1 MKPFVCLC
9 ALLLSLTFAPES
21 ASREN
26 RPHARVLL
34 ISLDDRPPCLQFVI
48 MQGRIAD
55 AEVVAPPRELLG
67 RFTEPGQPEKIA
79 AWVRAQDLR
88 AFDAAVISVDMLAY
102 GGLVASRVHRVSL
115 ETARQRLE
123 LVREIR
129 RRAPQLPL
137 YGFNVIMRLAPTA
150 DGRNEAY
157 REKLARWAELSSEAA
172 RNAKVAAE
180 VERLEREIPKEALE
194 DYKQA
199 RRRNFEINRAS
210 IALVK
215 DGVFE
220 FLILSQDD
228 AKPRGVH
235 IADRENLIA
244 EAQRLDLAD
253 RVRIQP
259 GADEV
264 AMLLLSRAL
273 ARRFD
278 YEPRVHAIYSSEEKR
293 RRVAPYE
300 DRPLEVTVSFQIA
313 AAGAREVAR
322 PEDADLLFYVYASRD
337 ERGAARAFA
346 ERIAQDVARGRRV
359 IVADVDFG
367 GVVQGAGEEFTEEL
381 RRRGVFPRLF
391 GYASWNT
398 AGNTI
403 GTALPQGILF
413 ALAVD
418 RLASDPAAA
427 ERIAGAQMKFLL
439 HRLIDDY
446 AYHSLV
452 RVEINRRFAPA
463 RGLNTMRLDAQGTRI
478 IEEIVREKMRPYV
491 ESLWRDFAQRPFVLP
506 PASGVK
512 LALVPTALE
521 DFKLTLPWGRTFEA
535 EIDFRL
541 VAAKQTVTGD

>member
-34 ISLDDRPPCLQFVI
+34 IPLDDRPPCLQFVI

-115 ETARQRLE
+115 ETARRRLE